1 MSGLTTQQ
9 RAQLRATDQ
18 WKRRSGVPV
27 MGGDF
32 YVSEPVRRVARR
44 VIRPGL
50 IVSTVIA
57 CGSAET
63 VIFTKSSR
71 PGAHKGFEVE
81 VVHGPPDR
89 ADAQHVGV
97 VMRVLFGEAV
107 VEMYARVAS
116 SCAASCA
123 AVASVLGPLAGS
135 AEAGRP

>member
-18 WKRRSGVPV
+18 WTRRSGVPV

-63 VIFTKSSR
+63 VIFTKSSG
-71 PGAHKGFEVE
+71 PNAHKGFEVE

-89 ADAQHVGV
+89 AAEQH
-97 VMRVLFGEAV
+97 RAV
-107 VEMYARVAS
+107 VHV
-116 SCAASCA
+116 
-123 AVASVLGPLAGS
+123 VVLGEVLARLV
-135 AEAGRP
+135 AEVAPRCPASPGEGARP